1 MDGVMLADAF
11 STRYK
16 ISSNRPNARTRMW
29 GPDRSGARTAKRRG
43 RTARPDEES
52 MKTVFDAVIKIRNA
66 NPYILVSAV
75 RANTI
80 KSGWR
85 KPMPVMVR
93 VNGKP
98 DSQWR
103 INMMPVGNGDFYLYL
118 HGDIRRA
125 SHTYVG
131 DRVRIEI
138 NFDAS
143 YRNGPQHSMPIWFR
157 QGLMANR
164 RAKTNWLALTPSRK
178 KESLRYFSRLKSP
191 AARGR
196 NLARALNVLSG
207 AAGRFMGRTW
217 ADGS

>member
-1 MDGVMLADAF
+1 
-11 STRYK
+11 
-16 ISSNRPNARTRMW
+16 
-29 GPDRSGARTAKRRG
+29 
-43 RTARPDEES
+43 
-52 MKTVFDAVIKIRNA
+52 MKTVFAAAIKIRNG

-85 KPMPVMVR
+85 KPIPVLVR

-98 DSQWR
+98 ERQWC

-125 SHTYVG
+125 SHTSVG

-143 YRNGPQHSMPIWFR
+143 YRNGPQHSMPVWFR
-157 QGLMANR
+157 QGLMATPQ
-164 RAKTNWLALTPSRK
+164 AKKNWLALSPSRK
-178 KESLRYFSRLKSP
+178 KEILRYFSRLRSP

-196 NLARALNVLSG
+196 NLARALHVLSG
-207 AAGRFMGRTW
+207 TPARFMGRTW

>member
-1 MDGVMLADAF
+1 
-11 STRYK
+11 
-16 ISSNRPNARTRMW
+16 
-29 GPDRSGARTAKRRG
+29 
-43 RTARPDEES
+43 
-52 MKTVFDAVIKIRNA
+52 MKTVFAAVIKIRDV
-66 NPYILVSAV
+66 NPYILVSA
-75 RANTI
+75 AGAKTI
-80 KSGWR
+80 QSGWR
-85 KPMPVMVR
+85 KPMPVMVC

-98 DSQWR
+98 DRQWS

-125 SHTYVG
+125 SHTSVG

-157 QGLMANR
+157 QGLMVTPQ
-164 RAKTNWLALTPSRK
+164 AKKNWLGLSPSRK
-178 KESLRYFSRLKSP
+178 KEILRYFSRLKSP

-196 NLARALNVLSG
+196 NLARALHVLSG
-207 AAGRFMGRTW
+207 TPGRFMGRTW

>member
-1 MDGVMLADAF
+1 
-11 STRYK
+11 
-16 ISSNRPNARTRMW
+16 
-29 GPDRSGARTAKRRG
+29 
-43 RTARPDEES
+43 
-52 MKTVFDAVIKIRNA
+52 MKTVFAAVIKIRNS

-75 RANTI
+75 RANII

-85 KPMPVMVR
+85 KPIPVLVR
-93 VNGKP
+93 INGKP
-98 DSQWR
+98 DRQWR

-125 SHTYVG
+125 SQASVG

-143 YRNGPQHSMPIWFR
+143 YRNGPQHSMPTWFR

-164 RAKTNWLALTPSRK
+164 RAKKNWLALPPSRK
-178 KESLRYFSRLKSP
+178 KEILRYFSRLKSP
-191 AARGR
+191 AARAR
-196 NLARALNVLSG
+196 NLARSLDVLSG
-207 AAGRFMGRTW
+207 VAGRFMGRTW